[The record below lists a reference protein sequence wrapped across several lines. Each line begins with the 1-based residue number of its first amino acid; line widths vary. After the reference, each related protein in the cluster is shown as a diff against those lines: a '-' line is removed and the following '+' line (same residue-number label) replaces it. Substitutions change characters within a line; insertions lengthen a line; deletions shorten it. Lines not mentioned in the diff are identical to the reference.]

1 MDTDVIVVGAG
12 PVGLMAAHELRRRT
26 VDVRIIER
34 LEAPA
39 PWAKAVG
46 VQPRTLE
53 IWDQIG
59 VIREALD
66 AAVRCAGRSST

>member
-46 VQPRTLE
+46 VQSRTLE

-59 VIREALD
+59 VIHEALD
-66 AAVRCAGRSST
+66 ASQTLRGQIVY